1 MEVTTVLA
9 TAENSKSLRNPM
21 RPAEKSLPGLEQP
34 KYDLRKYPG
43 TVTVEEGAIIHM
55 CPNGEKEKIVI

>member
-1 MEVTTVLA
+1 
-9 TAENSKSLRNPM
+9 M